1 MHFVNLS
8 NPQLITE
15 KVPFKRG
22 FSFLNTFFKVVSL
35 KEKMTLKTI
44 LLCISI
50 CTIVC
55 YGCSSSEI
63 EKLVNEEID
72 SEEPKEPTP
81 EDTILKIIS
90 LGDSYTIGESVCDT
104 CKFPE
109 QLKDSIINK
118 IGNTNVDLKV
128 IAQTGWT
135 TTFLKDAIA
144 KEDLTEDYDL
154 ATLLIGVNNQFQRK
168 PFSLFEEEFPQLVS
182 TAIKLTNLKKEK
194 LIVVSIPDYAFTPF
208 GNGNTDISEDLDKYN
223 TFIENYCLQNT
234 ITYIYITD
242 ITREGLQKPELV
254 ASDGLHPS
262 TLAYSQFVSRILPK
276 ALEKI
281 GYDTN

>member
-1 MHFVNLS
+1 
-8 NPQLITE
+8 
-15 KVPFKRG
+15 
-22 FSFLNTFFKVVSL
+22 
-35 KEKMTLKTI
+35 MTLKTI

-50 CTIVC
+50 FAIVC

-63 EKLVNEEID
+63 EKPVNEEVD
-72 SEEPKEPTP
+72 SEEPTP

-144 KEDLTEDYDL
+144 KENLTEDYDL

-242 ITREGLQKPELV
+242 ITREGIQKPELV

-262 TLAYSQFVSRILPK
+262 TLAYTKFVNRILPK

-281 GYDTN
+281 GYSTN

>member
-1 MHFVNLS
+1 
-8 NPQLITE
+8 
-15 KVPFKRG
+15 
-22 FSFLNTFFKVVSL
+22 
-35 KEKMTLKTI
+35 MTLKTI
-44 LLCISI
+44 LLYISI
-50 CTIVC
+50 CAIVC

-63 EKLVNEEID
+63 EKPVNEEVD
-72 SEEPKEPTP
+72 SEEPTP

-144 KEDLTEDYDL
+144 KENLTEDYDL

-242 ITREGLQKPELV
+242 ITREGIQKPELV

-262 TLAYSQFVSRILPK
+262 TLAYTKFVNRILPK

-281 GYDTN
+281 GYSTN

>member
-1 MHFVNLS
+1 MPL
-8 NPQLITE
+8 
-15 KVPFKRG
+15 R
-22 FSFLNTFFKVVSL
+22 
-35 KEKMTLKTI
+35 TI

-63 EKLVNEEID
+63 EKPVNEEIN
-72 SEEPKEPTP
+72 SEEPTP

-109 QLKDSIINK
+109 QLKDSIIK
-118 IGNTNVDLKV
+118 KTGNSIELKV
-128 IAQTGWT
+128 IAKTGWT
-135 TTFLKDAIA
+135 TTSLKDAIA
-144 KEDLTEDYDL
+144 KEDLTKDYDL

-168 PFSLFEEEFPQLVS
+168 PFSLFEEEFPQLVN
-182 TAIKLTNLKKEK
+182 TAIQLTDSNSEN
-194 LIVVSIPDYAFTPF
+194 LIVVSIPDYAFTPYGSTF
-208 GNGNTDISEDLDKYN
+208 TGVSEALDKYN
-223 TFIENYCLQNT
+223 NFIEDYCNQNN

-242 ITREGLQKPELV
+242 ITREGLQKTELV

-262 TLAYSQFVSRILPK
+262 TLAYTKFVNRILPK
-276 ALEKI
+276 ALEKV
-281 GYDTN
+281 GYNTN